1 MAAILEMHK
10 NRLVDENG
18 TILFEA
24 GPDPARLLDKYYTC
38 SMSADVGLAVGKA
51 MEGRHN
57 YCELGRSLS
66 IDSFVYSMDC
76 MTGVYFSKHRGTQC
90 RNYFIFRK

>member
-1 MAAILEMHK
+1 MHK
-10 NRLVDENG
+10 SVLVDEKR

-51 MEGRHN
+51 MEGRYN
-57 YCELGRSLS
+57 YCELERSLS
-66 IDSFVYSMDC
+66 IDSFVYFMDC
-76 MTGVYFSKHRGTQC
+76 MTTVYTQISSFV
-90 RNYFIFRK
+90 RNTPKFQQWGFYT

>member
-1 MAAILEMHK
+1 MHK
-10 NRLVDENG
+10 SGLVDEKG

-51 MEGRHN
+51 MEGRYN
-57 YCELGRSLS
+57 YCELDRSLS
-66 IDSFVYSMDC
+66 IDSFVYFMAC
-76 MTGVYFSKHRGTQC
+76 MTTIYTQIGSFV
-90 RNYFIFRK
+90 RNYLKTQHGSFHT